1 MGRRK
6 RSKSKEPDRKYGWDS
21 SEAEESKVAEGL
33 KRSQLDEGKVTLV
46 DRDLSTPVIETYDK
60 DTGALEGSILLKDG
74 NREGLLGIVKIVE
87 DVDVELDH
95 ESNIESM
102 NFQGKLNVENPSK
115 EDRLWDIDIELK
127 NIEKT
132 DLKSKNI
139 KIQELG
145 TDEDTNVETHEFLI
159 KDEVPNL
166 LLVKEYVNTL
176 PNADDVL
183 NNRDIENDLLKLKT
197 KTSKAGSEVKKVE
210 EEEDEDDEE
219 EEDEDDEEEE
229 DEDDEEEEDE
239 DDESYSD
246 GGTSDYSLE
255 SFGISIDKE
264 NVVWFAIGL
273 RSMFEKAITNVK
285 VVKKLPNEF
294 TDTMVRNTSVGSAD
308 VQGDEVVW
316 TIERLEPERTAV
328 LKFTSNIKVSDITA
342 RKTGAVAITFEGSS
356 SFAGGL
362 NIEKY
367 DAYTR
372 NRFFV
377 DTVERDEEPEIWDC
391 KLVFE
396 NASEFIIQL
405 FNADVYSPEDESA
418 KYVDIDPNEVPLLPA
433 GAQWHSKKWMYESE
447 DYPAFRKKLEFRVM
461 PDFQTQVKGSVA
473 ISDVILEIASM
484 TGDMSYDIEQV
495 PTYKE
500 KDVIATLKIINNGS
514 APLNEVRITQQ
525 FFNDEFQPPKADEIK
540 LLWDRNEL
548 ELSSDAVSFD
558 GSVFTL
564 SLKDLRNSSTGMF
577 EPESTLQFEYPIH
590 CMNPVQDAR
599 FESEIIYRANTYPV
613 SQELEFSPEVPVIE
627 ALHLRRRFRIG
638 KEVQPVGDLGT
649 YRITLIVENI
659 GTAPLQN
666 LVLMDKVPDSFE
678 YGSYSETPEITDE
691 VGSDTLKWVIDKLEA
706 EDRKEITYEINGT
719 GKYSPSDAQLGL

>member
-6 RSKSKEPDRKYGWDS
+6 RGKSKEPDQKYGWDS
-21 SEAEESKVAEGL
+21 SEAEEAKVAEGL
-33 KRSQLDEGKVTLV
+33 KRSQMDEGKVTLV

-60 DTGALEGSILLKDG
+60 DTGTLEGAILLKDG
-74 NREGLLGIVKIVE
+74 NREGLLGLVKIIE

-102 NFQGKLNVENPSK
+102 NFQGKLNIENPSK
-115 EDRLWDIDIELK
+115 KDRLWDIDIELK

-132 DLKSKNI
+132 DLKSKAI

-145 TDEDTNVETHEFLI
+145 TDEDTNVETHKFLI
-159 KDEVPNL
+159 KAEVPNL

-183 NNRDIENDLLKLKT
+183 NNRDIENDLLKLKS

-210 EEEDEDDEE
+210 EEKEEELDEDESEDEDEDEDD
-219 EEDEDDEEEE
+219 
-229 DEDDEEEEDE
+229 
-239 DDESYSD
+239 SYSD

-285 VVKKLPNEF
+285 VVKKLPSDF
-294 TDTMVRNTSVGSAD
+294 KGAMVRNTSVGSAD
-308 VQGDEVVW
+308 VQGDQVVW

-328 LKFTSNIKVSDITA
+328 LKFTSNITVSDITA
-342 RKTGAVAITFEGSS
+342 RKTGTIMITFDGSS

-362 NIEKY
+362 DIEKY

-372 NRFFV
+372 NKFFV

-405 FNADVYSPEDESA
+405 FNADVYSPENESK
-418 KYVDIDPNEVPLLPA
+418 KYVDIDPGEVPLLPA
-433 GAQWHSKKWMYESE
+433 GAQWHSKKWRYESE

-473 ISDVILEIASM
+473 ISDVILEIASI

-500 KDVIATLKIINNGS
+500 KDVVATLKIINNGS

-525 FFNDEFQPPKADEIK
+525 FFNNEFQPPKADEIK
-540 LLWDRNEL
+540 LLWDNNEL
-548 ELSSDAVSFD
+548 DLGSGAVSFD
-558 GSVFTL
+558 GSVFTI
-564 SLKDLRNSSTGMF
+564 SLKDLRNSSNGMF
-577 EPESTLQFEYPIH
+577 EPESTLKFQYPIH

-599 FESEIIYRANTYPV
+599 FESEIIYRANTYPM

-627 ALHLRRRFRIG
+627 ALHLRRKFRIG
-638 KEVQPVGDLGT
+638 KHVEPIGDLGT
-649 YRITLIVENI
+649 YRITLSVENI

-678 YGSYSETPEITDE
+678 YGSYSDKPEITDE
-691 VGSDTLKWVIDKLEA
+691 VGEDTLKWTIQKLEA
-706 EDRKEITYEINGT
+706 EELKEISYEINGK

>member
-1 MGRRK
+1 MARRK
-6 RSKSKEPDRKYGWDS
+6 RGKSKEPESKYGWDT
-21 SEAEESKVAEGL
+21 SEAEESKVADGL
-33 KRSQLDEGKVTLV
+33 KRSQMDEGKVTLV
-46 DRDLSTPVIETYDK
+46 DRDISTPVIETYDK

-74 NREGLLGIVKIVE
+74 NREGLLGLVKIIE

-159 KDEVPNL
+159 KDAVPNL

-183 NNRDIENDLLKLKT
+183 NNRDIENDLLKLKN
-197 KTSKAGSEVKKVE
+197 KTSKAGSEVKKAE
-210 EEEDEDDEE
+210 EEDEE
-219 EEDEDDEEEE
+219 EEDEEEDEEEE
-229 DEDDEEEEDE
+229 DEEEDE
-239 DDESYSD
+239 DEEDEDEDESYSD

-294 TDTMVRNTSVGSAD
+294 TGTMVRNTSVGSAD

-328 LKFTSNIKVSDITA
+328 LKFTSNITVSDITA
-342 RKTGAVAITFEGSS
+342 RKTGTVMITFEGSS

-405 FNADVYSPEDESA
+405 FNADVYSPEDEST

-525 FFNDEFQPPKADEIK
+525 FFNNEFQPPKADEIK

-548 ELSSDAVSFD
+548 ELGADAISFD
-558 GSVFTL
+558 GSVFTI

-577 EPESTLQFEYPIH
+577 EPESTLQFEYPVH

-599 FESEIIYRANTYPV
+599 FESEIIYRANTYPM

-649 YRITLIVENI
+649 YRITLLVENI